1 MNDVIKTFL
10 DCCREMS
17 GKPSSAWFTMCPE
30 TWHMLQTQEMKKF
43 NAAAYAVRNSGLQLE
58 AEKALEEAG
67 LADEFKNE
75 IL

>member
-1 MNDVIKTFL
+1 MNDIIKTFI

-17 GKPSSAWFTMCPE
+17 GKPHSAWFTMDPE
-30 TWHMLQTQEMKKF
+30 TWHMLQTPAMKRF
-43 NAAAYAVRNSGLQLE
+43 NAAAEAVKNADLQLE

-67 LADEFKNE
+67 LADEFRNE